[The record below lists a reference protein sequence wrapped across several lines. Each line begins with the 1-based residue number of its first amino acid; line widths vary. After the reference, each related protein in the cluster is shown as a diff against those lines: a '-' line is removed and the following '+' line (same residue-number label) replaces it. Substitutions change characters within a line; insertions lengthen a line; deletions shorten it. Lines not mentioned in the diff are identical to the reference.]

1 MMRLS
6 LKADASVKPGVYTA
20 WIRDM
25 ETTTG
30 NNGDFYT
37 DPEPFIIIVGDISEV
52 EHLPLAGRIADE
64 DITLVETALHG
75 NESLLTV
82 DLSENR
88 ELPDGLLLESLN
100 PNTLVFT
107 TADRKVATGNN
118 VVVDGV
124 CE

>member
-1 MMRLS
+1 MFLARIVESNHVKMINNDPMAQGIKGTKGEMMRLS

-37 DPEPFIIIVGDISEV
+37 DPEPFIIIVGDISEI

-64 DITLVETALHG
+64 DITLVETPPPRQRIAAYRRPL
-75 NESLLTV
+75 
-82 DLSENR
+82 R
-88 ELPDGLLLESLN
+88 EPRT
-100 PNTLVFT
+100 PRRAF
-107 TADRKVATGNN
+107 A
-118 VVVDGV
+118 
-124 CE
+124 